1 MAFFKFLNPARKGK
15 KFAFELKTGKRY
27 TNDAKPKRDSKGNH
41 LTLTKEQAAY
51 RGGYLDARKD
61 NARAYK
67 ANKAKRAK
75 ARAASR
81 AKKKT

>member
-1 MAFFKFLNPARKGK
+1 MGFFTFLNPARKAK
-15 KFAFELKTGKRY
+15 KFAGELKRGKRY
-27 TNDAKPKRDSKGNH
+27 TNEGKPKRDSKGNH
-41 LTLTKEQAAY
+41 MTLTNEQRAY

-75 ARAASR
+75 ARAS
-81 AKKKT
+81 KKKS

>member
-1 MAFFKFLNPARKGK
+1 MGLFTFLNPARKAK
-15 KFAFELKTGKRY
+15 KFAGELKRGKRY
-27 TNDAKPKRDSKGNH
+27 TNEGKPKRDSKGNH
-41 LTLTKEQAAY
+41 MTLTKEQRAY

-75 ARAASR
+75 ARAA
-81 AKKKT
+81 KKKQ

>member
-1 MAFFKFLNPARKGK
+1 M
-15 KFAFELKTGKRY
+15 
-27 TNDAKPKRDSKGNH
+27 
-41 LTLTKEQAAY
+41 TLTKEQAAY